1 MVSQFRANG
10 TSIADSSL
18 EMNTNKQT
26 KEPFVPDFDPVD
38 TFVTPWSTHAEI
50 AWNGQ
55 IITMGILVS
64 LACGL
69 VGSFIVVRK
78 LALMGDAIS
87 HGILPGLAL
96 AFMIMQSRALFPMFF
111 GACVAGLLCS
121 FCIEWL
127 QKKSILK
134 PDAALALTFTTFF
147 AFGILLISVY
157 GGNAHID
164 PECLLYGEIGL
175 IPLAEDLSIAGIDL
189 GARPI
194 VSMFVVT
201 ILVIISVTVFYR
213 QLLVTSFDFTLAKT
227 LGLPVALIHYGLM
240 LLLALT
246 IVSAFEAVGVILVI
260 SMLVFPSVTASFFF
274 TRMPAILF
282 CSLPL
287 SFVYSIGGFFL
298 ARWLDC
304 SIAGAMVLVASLC
317 FGLGWVFGPKGGLA
331 WQILRRTRHATHSG
345 GTRTERYPIKG

>member
-1 MVSQFRANG
+1 MN
-10 TSIADSSL
+10 AD
-18 EMNTNKQT
+18 EQM
-26 KEPFVPDFDPVD
+26 KEPFIPDFDPID
-38 TFVTPWSTHAEI
+38 TFVTPWSSHADMV
-50 AWNGQ
+50 WNGQ
-55 IITMGILVS
+55 IIIMGILVS

-69 VGSFIVVRK
+69 IGSFIVVRK

-87 HGILPGLAL
+87 HGILPGIAL
-96 AFMIMQSRALFPMFF
+96 AFMIMKSRALFPMFF
-111 GACVAGLLCS
+111 GACLAGLLCS

-134 PDAALALTFTTFF
+134 PDAALGVTFTTFF
-147 AFGILLISVY
+147 AFGVLLIAMY

-164 PECLLYGEIGL
+164 AECLLYGEIGL
-175 IPLAEDLSIAGIDL
+175 IPLAENLSLAGIDL

-213 QLLVTSFDFTLAKT
+213 QLLVSSFDFTLAKT
-227 LGLPVALIHYGLM
+227 LGLPVTLIHYGLM

-246 IVSAFEAVGVILVI
+246 IVSSFEAVGVILVI
-260 SMLVFPSVTASFFF
+260 SMLIFPSVTAVFFF
-274 TRMPAILF
+274 SRMPAILF

-287 SFVYSIGGFFL
+287 SFVYSFGGFFL

-304 SIAGAMVLVASLC
+304 SIAGAMVLVASVC
-317 FGLGWVFGPKGGLA
+317 FALGWAFGPNGGLA
-331 WQILRRTRHATHSG
+331 WQLLDRLNDKPGNKNARSEGCAVEG
-345 GTRTERYPIKG
+345 Q

>member
-1 MVSQFRANG
+1 MS
-10 TSIADSSL
+10 DD
-18 EMNTNKQT
+18 KQAR
-26 KEPFVPDFDPVD
+26 ESFVPDLDLVD
-38 TFVTPWSTHAEI
+38 VFVTPWSTHGDA

-55 IITMGILVS
+55 IIAMGVLVS

-69 VGSFIVVRK
+69 IGSFVVVRK

-96 AFMIMQSRALFPMFF
+96 ASIIMQSWALFPMFF
-111 GACVAGLLCS
+111 GACAAGLLCS

-127 QKKSILK
+127 EKKSILK
-134 PDAALALTFTTFF
+134 PDAALAVTFTTFF
-147 AFGILLISVY
+147 AFGVLLIALY
-157 GGNAHID
+157 AGDGHID

-175 IPLAEDLSIAGIDL
+175 IPLAENLSLAGFDL
-189 GARPI
+189 GSRPL
-194 VSMFVVT
+194 VSMLVVT
-201 ILVIISVTVFYR
+201 ILVILSVILFYR

-227 LGLPVALIHYGLM
+227 LGMPVSLIHYGLM
-240 LLLALT
+240 LLLSLT

-260 SMLVFPSVTASFFF
+260 SMLIFPSVTASFFF
-274 TRMPAILF
+274 SRMPAILF

-304 SIAGAMVLVASLC
+304 SIAGSMVLVASLC
-317 FGLGWVFGPKGGLA
+317 FGLSWGFGPNGGLA
-331 WQILRRTRHATHSG
+331 WQSLAKLGGRTRTG
-345 GTRTERYPIKG
+345 NKTGEPWPNEG

>member
-1 MVSQFRANG
+1 
-10 TSIADSSL
+10 
-18 EMNTNKQT
+18 MNTNEQM
-26 KEPFVPDFDPVD
+26 KEPFIPDFDPID
-38 TFVTPWSTHAEI
+38 TFVTPWASHVDI
-50 AWNGQ
+50 VWNGQ
-55 IITMGILVS
+55 IILMGILVS

-69 VGSFIVVRK
+69 IGSFIVVRK

-87 HGILPGLAL
+87 HGILPGIAL

-111 GACVAGLLCS
+111 GACLAGLLCS

-134 PDAALALTFTTFF
+134 PDAALGLTFTTFF
-147 AFGILLISVY
+147 AFGVLLIAVNGS
-157 GGNAHID
+157 NAHID
-164 PECLLYGEIGL
+164 AECLLYGEIGL
-175 IPLAEDLSIAGIDL
+175 IPLAEDLSFAGIDL
-189 GARPI
+189 GSRPLI
-194 VSMFVVT
+194 SMLVVT
-201 ILVIISVTVFYR
+201 ILVILAVTVFYR

-227 LGLPVALIHYGLM
+227 LGLPVTLIHYGLM

-260 SMLVFPSVTASFFF
+260 SMLIFPSVTASFFF

-287 SFVYSIGGFFL
+287 SFIYSIGGFFL

-304 SIAGAMVLVASLC
+304 SIAGAMVLVAALC
-317 FGLGWVFGPKGGLA
+317 FALGWGFGPEGGVA
-331 WQILRRTRHATHSG
+331 WQILRRLRHASHSSDPRSG
-345 GTRTERYPIKG
+345 RFAIKG

>member
-1 MVSQFRANG
+1 MNANG
-10 TSIADSSL
+10 KS
-18 EMNTNKQT
+18 
-26 KEPFVPDFDPVD
+26 KEPFIPNFDPID
-38 TFVTPWSTHAEI
+38 TFVTPWSTNADI

-55 IITMGILVS
+55 IVTMGILVS
-64 LACGL
+64 LACGV

-96 AFMIMQSRALFPMFF
+96 AFIIMQSWALFPMFL
-111 GACVAGLLCS
+111 GACVAGMLCT

-134 PDAALALTFTTFF
+134 PDAALGVTFTTFF
-147 AFGILLISVY
+147 AFGVLLIAMY
-157 GGNAHID
+157 GGHAHID

-175 IPLAEDLSIAGIDL
+175 VPLAENLSFAGIEL
-189 GARPI
+189 GSRPLI
-194 VSMFVVT
+194 SMLAVTVLVILAVT
-201 ILVIISVTVFYR
+201 IFYR

-227 LGLPVALIHYGLM
+227 LGLPVTLIHYGLM

-260 SMLVFPSVTASFFF
+260 SMLIFPSVTASFFF

-287 SFVYSIGGFFL
+287 SFIYSIGGFFL

-317 FGLGWVFGPKGGLA
+317 FTLSWGFGPKDGLA
-331 WQILRRTRHATHSG
+331 WQILRRLTNSSSKEKSLGEQFAIRG
-345 GTRTERYPIKG
+345 

>member
-1 MVSQFRANG
+1 MSK
-10 TSIADSSL
+10 
-18 EMNTNKQT
+18 NKQAE
-26 KEPFVPDFDPVD
+26 EPFIPDFDAVD
-38 TFVTPWSTHAEI
+38 TFLTPWATQAET

-55 IITMGILVS
+55 IVTMGILVS

-69 VGSFIVVRK
+69 IGSFIVVRK

-96 AFMIMQSRALFPMFF
+96 AFIIMQSRALFPMFF
-111 GACVAGLLCS
+111 GACLAGLLCS
-121 FCIEWL
+121 LCIEWL

-134 PDAALALTFTTFF
+134 PDAALGLTFTTFF
-147 AFGILLISVY
+147 AFGVLLISLY

-175 IPLAEDLSIAGIDL
+175 IPLAENLSIAGIQL
-189 GARPI
+189 GSRPL
-194 VSMFVVT
+194 VSMLVVT
-201 ILVIISVTVFYR
+201 ILVIISIIVFYK
-213 QLLVTSFDFTLAKT
+213 QLLVTSFDYTLAKT
-227 LGLPVALIHYGLM
+227 LGLPVTLIHYGLM

-260 SMLVFPSVTASFFF
+260 SMLIFPSVTASFFF
-274 TRMPAILF
+274 TRMPAILV
-282 CSLPL
+282 SSVPL

-317 FGLGWVFGPKGGLA
+317 FGLGWGFGPKGGLA
-331 WQILRRTRHATHSG
+331 WQLLHRLKHPHPSLIERTNQ
-345 GTRTERYPIKG
+345 YPIKE

>member
-1 MVSQFRANG
+1 MSANR
-10 TSIADSSL
+10 
-18 EMNTNKQT
+18 QT
-26 KEPFVPDFDPVD
+26 KEPFIPDFDPVD
-38 TFVTPWSTHAEI
+38 TFVTPWSTHADI

-55 IITMGILVS
+55 IVAMGILVS
-64 LACGL
+64 LACGV

-96 AFMIMQSRALFPMFF
+96 AFIIMQSRALFPMFF

-134 PDAALALTFTTFF
+134 PDAALGLTFTTFF
-147 AFGILLISVY
+147 AFGALLIAMY
-157 GGNAHID
+157 GGNTHID
-164 PECLLYGEIGL
+164 AECLLYGEIGL
-175 IPLAEDLSIAGIDL
+175 IPLAENLFIAGIDL
-189 GARPI
+189 GSRPLA
-194 VSMFVVT
+194 SMLAVT
-201 ILVIISVTVFYR
+201 VLVILAVTVFYR

-227 LGLPVALIHYGLM
+227 LGLPVTLIHYALM

-260 SMLVFPSVTASFFF
+260 SMLIFPSVTASFFF

-282 CSLPL
+282 CSLPF
-287 SFVYSIGGFFL
+287 SFVYSFGGFFL

-317 FGLGWVFGPKGGLA
+317 FALAWTFGPKGGLVR
-331 WQILRRTRHATHSG
+331 QILRRRRHTPHSSKARTGQFAT
-345 GTRTERYPIKG
+345 KG

>member
-1 MVSQFRANG
+1 MSK
-10 TSIADSSL
+10 
-18 EMNTNKQT
+18 NKQAE
-26 KEPFVPDFDPVD
+26 EPFIPDFDAVD
-38 TFVTPWSTHAEI
+38 TFLTPWANQAET

-55 IITMGILVS
+55 IVTMGILVS

-69 VGSFIVVRK
+69 IGSFIVVRK

-96 AFMIMQSRALFPMFF
+96 AFIIMQSRALFPMFF
-111 GACVAGLLCS
+111 GACLAGLLCS
-121 FCIEWL
+121 LCIEWL

-134 PDAALALTFTTFF
+134 PDAALGLTFTTFF
-147 AFGILLISVY
+147 AFGVLLISLY

-175 IPLAEDLSIAGIDL
+175 IPLAENLSIAGIQL
-189 GARPI
+189 GSRPL
-194 VSMFVVT
+194 VSMLVVT
-201 ILVIISVTVFYR
+201 ILVIISIIVFYK
-213 QLLVTSFDFTLAKT
+213 QLLVTSFDYTLAKT
-227 LGLPVALIHYGLM
+227 LGLPVTLIHYGLM

-260 SMLVFPSVTASFFF
+260 SMLIFPSVTASFFF
-274 TRMPAILF
+274 TRMPAILVS
-282 CSLPL
+282 SLPL

-317 FGLGWVFGPKGGLA
+317 FGLGWGFGPKGGLA
-331 WQILRRTRHATHSG
+331 WQLLHRLKHPHPSIIERTNQ
-345 GTRTERYPIKG
+345 YPIKE